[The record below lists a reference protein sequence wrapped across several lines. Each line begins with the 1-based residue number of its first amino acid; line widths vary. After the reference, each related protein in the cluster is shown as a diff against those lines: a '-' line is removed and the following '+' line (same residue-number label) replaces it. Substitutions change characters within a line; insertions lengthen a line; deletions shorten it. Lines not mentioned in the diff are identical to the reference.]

1 MIALSIKR
9 ERGQKHVTDQYLE
22 GCHLGKSICIMFVYA
37 KTISAR
43 RRQEL
48 EMAPGGKPRL
58 RGGKVGRLIF
68 YSVLNVVTC

>member
-1 MIALSIKR
+1 
-9 ERGQKHVTDQYLE
+9 
-22 GCHLGKSICIMFVYA
+22 MFVYA